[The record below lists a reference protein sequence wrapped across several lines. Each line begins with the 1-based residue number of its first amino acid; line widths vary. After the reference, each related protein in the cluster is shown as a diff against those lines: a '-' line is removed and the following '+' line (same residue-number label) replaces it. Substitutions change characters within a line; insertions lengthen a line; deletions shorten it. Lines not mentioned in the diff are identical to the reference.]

1 MKRIWILLA
10 IVAVLLSAAVAVALT
25 FPAAVAWGWVSERA
39 PDVRLQGVGGTV
51 WNGHATRI
59 SVRGQV
65 LGRLE
70 WRLSP
75 WQLLS
80 GSPRLHLDVDGPGL
94 KLAGELLRHDA
105 EHIAIEHLNVETEAG
120 WLAPALAIP
129 ELEPTGMLVSQ
140 DASLILAR
148 TGLPRALDA
157 RIEWREAG
165 VRGQVVARLGTLLIE
180 ARGKDGRIDAEV
192 RDNGDGE
199 VQIEGK
205 ASIDQSSYRSEVV
218 LVPRVSEGPVV
229 EALQWVGQP
238 RPEGGRLLI
247 VEGSIILPGAQL

>member
-39 PDVRLQGVGGTV
+39 PDVRLQGVDGTV
-51 WNGHATRI
+51 WNGSATRI

-65 LGRLE
+65 LGRLQ
-70 WRLSP
+70 WQLSP

-80 GSPRLHLDVDGPGL
+80 GNPRLHLEVDGPGL
-94 KLAGELLRHDA
+94 KLAGELLRHDVDL
-105 EHIAIEHLNVETEAG
+105 IAIEHLNVQTEAG

-129 ELEPTGMLVSQ
+129 ELEPTGILVSE

-148 TGLPRALDA
+148 SGLPRALDA
-157 RIEWREAG
+157 HIEWREAG
-165 VRGQVVARLGTLLIE
+165 VRGQVIARLGTLMID
-180 ARGKDGRIDAEV
+180 AQGKDGRIEAQV
-192 RDNGDGE
+192 RDSGDGE
-199 VQIEGK
+199 VEIRGK
-205 ASIDQSSYRSEVV
+205 ASIDQNSYRSEVV
-218 LVPRVSEGPVV
+218 LVPRVSDGPVV

-247 VEGSIILPGAQL
+247 VEGTIILPGASL